1 MIGVHIPF
9 FEEGA
14 RGFRPADRERLFALL
29 RGFPHVLLLSG
40 HTHTQRHWYHDAAT
54 GWHGTQP
61 LHEYNVGAACG
72 AYWSGVK
79 DAAGIPDS
87 TMADGTP
94 NGHAR
99 LRVQKGGEYTLSW
112 HAARAKDDSGIGLHA
127 PKVLRRGAYPAWG
140 VYANVHMGEADT
152 RVEYRVDGGEW
163 KAMKRVEQPDPSLLV
178 ENMRDDLADAL
189 RGYDRSP
196 EAEIEVIELTTRFY
210 QNIGLTDT
218 VVLLNSIGDTDTRA
232 RFGARVLEQ
241 VAPWLATLPPE
252 DQERV
257 RKNPMRL
264 LDSKDPA
271 VQDLVSGLPPIHTF
285 LSDAGQAHFAAV
297 QAGLTERG
305 IAFRIDPTVVRG
317 LDYYNDCVFEIH
329 SQFLGAQGA
338 LCGGGRYDGLM
349 KQLGGPNIPC
359 VGVGMGVERALI
371 VLEQVKGLP
380 AREPLTA
387 FVIAFGEPAQVAAR
401 SLVATLRAEGI
412 PAQCALGFGSPK
424 QQFKQAD
431 QSGARFAIIIGEDEL
446 ASGTLSLKN
455 LANAE
460 QQTLPAGEI
469 VHTLKK

>member
-1 MIGVHIPF
+1 MSKEFKPLKGMQDLLPDTLAAWQFLEREFFSLSRLYGYGEIRTPVLEEQKLFDRTAGETSEVVTKQMYAFPDKKGRPLAMKPEGTAGVV
-9 FEEGA
+9 
-14 RGFRPADRERLFALL
+14 RALL
-29 RGFPHVLLLSG
+29 
-40 HTHTQRHWYHDAAT
+40 
-54 GWHGTQP
+54 
-61 LHEYNVGAACG
+61 
-72 AYWSGVK
+72 
-79 DAAGIPDS
+79 
-87 TMADGTP
+87 
-94 NGHAR
+94 NGGLVAEG
-99 LRVQKGGEYTLSW
+99 RV
-112 HAARAKDDSGIGLHA
+112 
-127 PKVLRRGAYPAWG
+127 
-140 VYANVHMGEADT
+140 T
-152 RVEYRVDGGEW
+152 RVCYQTQIWRY
-163 KAMKRVEQPDPSLLV
+163 EQPQAGRYRQAHQFGFELIGS
-178 ENMRDDLADAL
+178 
-189 RGYDRSP
+189 RSP
-196 EAEIEVIELTTRFY
+196 EAELEIIELTTRFY
-210 QNIGLTDT
+210 QSIGLTDT

-232 RFGARVLEQ
+232 SFGARVLEQ
-241 VAPWLATLPPE
+241 VAPWLATLPAE
-252 DQERV
+252 EQERV

-271 VQDLVSGLPPIHTF
+271 VQELVSDLPPIHTF
-285 LSDAGQAHFAAV
+285 LSDASQAHFAAV
-297 QAGLTERG
+297 QAGLSERG
-305 IAFRIDPTVVRG
+305 IAFRIDPTIVRG

-380 AREPLTA
+380 VREPLTA
-387 FVIAFGEPAQVAAR
+387 FVIAFGEAAQVAAR

-431 QSGARFAIIIGEDEL
+431 QSGARFAIIIGDDEL

-455 LANAE
+455 LATAE